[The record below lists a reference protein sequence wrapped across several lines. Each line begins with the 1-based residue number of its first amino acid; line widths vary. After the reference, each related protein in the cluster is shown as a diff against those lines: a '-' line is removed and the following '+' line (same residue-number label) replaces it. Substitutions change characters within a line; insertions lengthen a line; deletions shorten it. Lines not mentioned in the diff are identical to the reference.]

1 MKLVTKKEDA
11 AAGVKKRP
19 SRRAVILIVLAVLVG
34 AVVLSAVFGRRG
46 NDSEISYTYETA
58 QRRSITATLV
68 GNGILEPADSYTLK
82 TLLEGDILTAGFEE
96 GDMIAKDDILYE
108 IDPAS
113 AATGVE
119 RAEIARAQN
128 QRRYDDAL
136 EAIADLNVTA
146 SLSGTI
152 SGLTVRAGDT
162 VSTQTPICTIED
174 TTQLTLTEYYS
185 DEYAGSIYPGMRAAV
200 SIPSMML
207 ALEGTVKSVSG
218 AKRVS
223 ETGVSCFA
231 VTVSVENPGAV
242 STGAEASG
250 TLVGASGM
258 IYPSVSDADGL
269 DAASRTVVY
278 PDVAGT
284 VDAVRMHEGER
295 VRAGE
300 TIVLLSNETLSD
312 NLANAAD
319 ALRDSELSLENQYD
333 ALDNYTITAPIDG
346 TIVDKDAK
354 GGEKVSAGETLC
366 VIYDLS
372 YLSVTLDV
380 DELDISQVAVGQRA
394 TVTAD
399 AVAGIEYEG
408 VVTRI
413 GINGTAGAGV
423 TTYPVTVR
431 VDKTEGLLPGMNVD
445 VSIVVAESENALSVP
460 AASIQ
465 RGDVIF
471 IKTADG
477 TTGEGAPEGYAA
489 VKVTTGIT
497 DSDYVEITG
506 GLDDGAEIAYIP
518 DDVVAKDF
526 LTMMMG
532 MSQDMM
538 NGDMSAMGGPP
549 MMP

>member
-1 MKLVTKKEDA
+1 M
-11 AAGVKKRP
+11 
-19 SRRAVILIVLAVLVG
+19 
-34 AVVLSAVFGRRG
+34 
-46 NDSEISYTYETA
+46 
-58 QRRSITATLV
+58 
-68 GNGILEPADSYTLK
+68 
-82 TLLEGDILTAGFEE
+82 
-96 GDMIAKDDILYE
+96 
-108 IDPAS
+108 
-113 AATGVE
+113 
-119 RAEIARAQN
+119 
-128 QRRYDDAL
+128 
-136 EAIADLNVTA
+136 
-146 SLSGTI
+146 
-152 SGLTVRAGDT
+152 
-162 VSTQTPICTIED
+162 
-174 TTQLTLTEYYS
+174 
-185 DEYAGSIYPGMRAAV
+185 
-200 SIPSMML
+200 
-207 ALEGTVKSVSG
+207 
-218 AKRVS
+218 
-223 ETGVSCFA
+223 
-231 VTVSVENPGAV
+231 TVSVENPGAV

>member
-1 MKLVTKKEDA
+1 M
-11 AAGVKKRP
+11 
-19 SRRAVILIVLAVLVG
+19 
-34 AVVLSAVFGRRG
+34 
-46 NDSEISYTYETA
+46 
-58 QRRSITATLV
+58 
-68 GNGILEPADSYTLK
+68 
-82 TLLEGDILTAGFEE
+82 
-96 GDMIAKDDILYE
+96 
-108 IDPAS
+108 
-113 AATGVE
+113 
-119 RAEIARAQN
+119 
-128 QRRYDDAL
+128 
-136 EAIADLNVTA
+136 TA

>member
-1 MKLVTKKEDA
+1 
-11 AAGVKKRP
+11 
-19 SRRAVILIVLAVLVG
+19 
-34 AVVLSAVFGRRG
+34 
-46 NDSEISYTYETA
+46 
-58 QRRSITATLV
+58 
-68 GNGILEPADSYTLK
+68 
-82 TLLEGDILTAGFEE
+82 
-96 GDMIAKDDILYE
+96 
-108 IDPAS
+108 
-113 AATGVE
+113 
-119 RAEIARAQN
+119 
-128 QRRYDDAL
+128 
-136 EAIADLNVTA
+136 
-146 SLSGTI
+146 
-152 SGLTVRAGDT
+152 
-162 VSTQTPICTIED
+162 
-174 TTQLTLTEYYS
+174 
-185 DEYAGSIYPGMRAAV
+185 
-200 SIPSMML
+200 
-207 ALEGTVKSVSG
+207 
-218 AKRVS
+218 
-223 ETGVSCFA
+223 
-231 VTVSVENPGAV
+231 
-242 STGAEASG
+242 
-250 TLVGASGM
+250 M

-269 DAASRTVVY
+269 DAASRTTVY
-278 PDVAGT
+278 PDIAGT

-295 VRAGE
+295 VAAGQ
-300 TIVLLSNETLSD
+300 TILLLSNETLTD

-319 ALRDSELSLENQYD
+319 ALRDSELTLENQYD

-380 DELDISQVAVGQRA
+380 DELDISQVKVGQRA

-445 VSIVVAESENALSVP
+445 VSIVVAESGDALSVP

-465 RGDVIF
+465 RGDLIF
-471 IKTADG
+471 VKTTDG
-477 TTGEGAPEGYAA
+477 STGEGAPEGYAA
-489 VKVTTGIT
+489 VKVKTGIS
-497 DSDYVEITG
+497 DSDYVEILE

-538 NGDMSAMGGPP
+538 NGDMGAMGGPP

>member
-1 MKLVTKKEDA
+1 MKLLSKKGDA
-11 AAGVKKRP
+11 AGGAKRRP
-19 SRRAVILIVLAVLVG
+19 TRRMVILVLL
-34 AVVLSAVFGRRG
+34 AVVLLSAAAFAAFGRHG
-46 NDSEISYTYETA
+46 SEGEIVYTYDTV
-58 QRRSITATLV
+58 QRRTITATLV
-68 GNGILEPADSYTLK
+68 GNGVLEPADSYTLK
-82 TLLEGDILTAGFEE
+82 TLLEGDILTAEFEE
-96 GDMIAKDDILYE
+96 GDMIAKDDVLYE

-119 RAEIARAQN
+119 RAEIARAQS

-136 EAIADLNVTA
+136 EAIGDLNVRS

-152 SGLTVRAGDT
+152 SGLTVRAGDA

-174 TTQLTLTEYYS
+174 TTRLTLTEYYS
-185 DEYAGSIYPGMRAAV
+185 DEYEGTIYPGMRAAV
-200 SIPSMML
+200 SVPSLML
-207 ALEGTVKSVSG
+207 ALEGRVESVSS

-223 ETGVSCFA
+223 ETGISCFA
-231 VTVSVENPGAV
+231 VTVSVENPGAIT
-242 STGAEASG
+242 SGLEA
-250 TLVGASGM
+250 TCALAGASGM

-269 DAASRTVVY
+269 DAASRTTVY

-284 VDAVRMHEGER
+284 VDAVQMHEGER
-295 VRAGE
+295 VAAGQ
-300 TIVLLSNETLSD
+300 TILLLSNETLSD

-372 YLSVTLDV
+372 YLSVTLNV
-380 DELDISQVAVGQRA
+380 DELDISQVKVGQRA

-399 AVAGIEYEG
+399 AVAGAEYEG

-445 VSIVVAESENALSVP
+445 VSIVVAESGDALSVP

-465 RGDVIF
+465 RGDLIF
-471 IKTADG
+471 VKTADG
-477 TTGEGAPEGYAA
+477 TTGEGAPEGHAA
-489 VKVTTGIT
+489 VKVTPGIS
-497 DSDYVEITG
+497 DSDYVEILD